1 MLMMMS
7 RLRAFRARPALSA
20 LVGAGL
26 ALTAA
31 FSAAI
36 RGQSAQVFHSEVE
49 MVTVTLSVTDAN
61 RRLVGGL
68 TKDDF
73 LVFEDGSPQA
83 IAAFTRE
90 RLPLSLGM
98 LLDVS
103 DSMFGAR
110 MADARLALET
120 FLGGLLRPED
130 EVFLTAFNHKQQ
142 QIAPWTSDPRR
153 LSGRLEGLNPSGST
167 ALYDAMIAAAPDFTR
182 RRHQRAALLVISDGA
197 DTASEASL
205 VNTVSTLRRM
215 DPFVYAVAIDS
226 SARVPINTRVKPE
239 ALRALTDPSGGY
251 TEIIHESAELA
262 AAATRIAE
270 ELNAQY
276 TIGYTPAHPPDGKYH
291 IIRVHVPGEPYL
303 VRARRG
309 YFSTFRPRGAR

>member
-1 MLMMMS
+1 MDCRRVLWTQ
-7 RLRAFRARPALSA
+7 RVVRAL
-20 LVGAGL
+20 LVSGL
-26 ALTAA
+26 APTAA
-31 FSAAI
+31 LGPVVS
-36 RGQSAQVFHSEVE
+36 GQGAQVFHAGVD
-49 MVTVTLSVTDAN
+49 MVAVTVSVTDGH

-83 IAAFTRE
+83 VAAFTTD
-90 RLPLSLGM
+90 RLPLSLGI

-103 DSMFGAR
+103 DSMSGAR
-110 MADARLALET
+110 LADARLALET
-120 FLGGLLRPED
+120 FLGTLLRPED
-130 EVFLTAFNHKQQ
+130 EVFLTAFNHKPQ
-142 QIAPWTSDPRR
+142 PLVGWTSEPRR
-153 LSGRLEGLNPSGST
+153 LSGRFDAVRPYGGT
-167 ALYDAMIAAAPDFTR
+167 ALYDAMIATAPEFTR

-197 DTASEASL
+197 DTASDVSL
-205 VNTVSTLRRM
+205 VRTVSTLRRM

-226 SARVPINTRVKPE
+226 SSRMPINTRVNPE
-239 ALRALTDPSGGY
+239 ALRALTDPTGGY

-262 AAATRIAE
+262 AATARIAE

-291 IIRVHVPGEPYL
+291 IIRVQVPGKQYL

-309 YFSTFRPRGAR
+309 YVSTFRPRGAR